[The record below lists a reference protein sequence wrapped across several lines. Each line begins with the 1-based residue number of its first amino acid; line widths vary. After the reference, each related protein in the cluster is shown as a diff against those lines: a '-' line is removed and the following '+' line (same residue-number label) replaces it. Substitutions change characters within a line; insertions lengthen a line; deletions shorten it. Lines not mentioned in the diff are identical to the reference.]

1 MTVYREIIVPLKL
14 WIVDESDDD
23 YYFIPSN
30 LDLTVTA
37 ISNTDRV
44 KVLDAKVVKEH

>member
-1 MTVYREIIVPLKL
+1 MTAYREIIVPLKL
-14 WIVDESDDD
+14 CLRDETEAD
-23 YYFIPSN
+23 YFIPSN

-44 KVLDAKVVKEH
+44 KVLDAKVVKE

>member
-14 WIVDESDDD
+14 WISEESDDE
-23 YYFIPSN
+23 YFNPSN

-37 ISNTDRV
+37 ISNTNNV
-44 KVLDAKVVKEH
+44 KVLDAKVVKE